1 MGAIS
6 ASLGQMLSNNQQ
18 VNANTTPLQ
27 IFFHSIWSNQLIGLV
42 RCQLYFPQT
51 LDLANALGGKLHI
64 FACQGTAR
72 SVFKVLMSRD
82 AQR

>member
-27 IFFHSIWSNQLIGLV
+27 IFFHSIWSNQLIGLA

-51 LDLANALGGKLHI
+51 LDLASALGEGGRGDFIFLH
-64 FACQGTAR
+64 
-72 SVFKVLMSRD
+72 FKEQQDSFLKF
-82 AQR
+82 